1 MLYHARFAMIFN
13 VNENYIPQNNP
24 NNGFKISHFFRKSW
38 GNQKINYINH

>member
-24 NNGFKISHFFRKSW
+24 NNGFKTSHFW
-38 GNQKINYINH
+38 GNLGETKKSIV